1 MRYGLPPPGRVP
13 PRVGLQLFVAGIN
26 FIVNERD
33 LEDKFSRYGRVTEA
47 RVVRH
52 PTTRESRGFAFVV
65 MSNEREAEEAA
76 RDMNGRDWNG
86 RRLLVEIARN
96 PR

>member
-1 MRYGLPPPGRVP
+1 MTYGPAGVPLANEPTVCCCHVPPPRATP
-13 PRVGLQLFVAGIN
+13 TWHSQ
-26 FIVNERD
+26 D

-65 MSNEREAEEAA
+65 MSNEREAEEV
-76 RDMNGRDWNG
+76 GPG
-86 RRLLVEIARN
+86 RRVLRDRA
-96 PR
+96 